1 MRTRKFASEIY
12 WPLKRHLSVFHKCQI
27 CPEILKNKTFSNP
40 YCSPC
45 KKKYVPSVKVAK
57 VSGDDYCLPNK
68 PEEKNYENLQLGS
81 ETATIEEKVESKVLP
96 DLCEKY
102 ECLAP
107 LASPFPPKGKLI
119 SEWLF
124 DVLNFPKKQHK
135 SLMNFSSRI

>member
-1 MRTRKFASEIY
+1 
-12 WPLKRHLSVFHKCQI
+12 
-27 CPEILKNKTFSNP
+27 
-40 YCSPC
+40 
-45 KKKYVPSVKVAK
+45 VAK

-119 SEWLF
+119 SE
-124 DVLNFPKKQHK
+124 
-135 SLMNFSSRI
+135 